1 MISFFVANLK
11 LLFCLEGKPKAM
23 AKNRSRLDVFKGQER
38 RLNLAIFLV
47 LSLSGPMPALKIY
60 KQIIAQKK
68 LSGTHQGS
76 LYKRL
81 DNLAEEGYLRILP
94 PQPGS
99 KAKIYELT
107 NKAYL
112 AIVLDDVSKQEL
124 VDKANEIDSALLV
137 FEVLKI
143 IQNNPSVNNQKKRS
157 QEE

>member
-1 MISFFVANLK
+1 
-11 LLFCLEGKPKAM
+11 M

-47 LSLSGPMPALKIY
+47 LSLSWPLPALQIY

-81 DNLAEEGYLRILP
+81 DDLAEEGYLRILP

-99 KAKIYELT
+99 KAKNYELT

-112 AIVLDDVSKQEL
+112 AMVLEEVSQQEL
-124 VDKANEIDSALLV
+124 VDKANEVDSAILV

-143 IQNNPSVNNQKKRS
+143 IANNKAAD
-157 QEE
+157 QEASLRKE

>member
-1 MISFFVANLK
+1 VISFFVANLK

-47 LSLSGPMPALKIY
+47 LSLSGPLPALQIY

-81 DNLAEEGYLRILP
+81 DDLAKEGYLRILP
-94 PQPGS
+94 PQLGS
-99 KAKIYELT
+99 KAKTYELT

-112 AIVLDDVSKQEL
+112 AVVLEDVSQQEL
-124 VDKANEIDSALLV
+124 VDKANEVDSAVLV

-143 IQNNPSVNNQKKRS
+143 IQNNMTDSQKVRLQK
-157 QEE
+157 E

>member
-1 MISFFVANLK
+1 VISFFVANLK

-47 LSLSGPMPALKIY
+47 LSLSWPLPALQIY

-81 DNLAEEGYLRILP
+81 DDLAEEGYLRILP

-99 KAKIYELT
+99 KAKNYELT

-112 AIVLDDVSKQEL
+112 AMVLEEVSQQEL
-124 VDKANEIDSALLV
+124 VDKANEVDSAILV

-143 IQNNPSVNNQKKRS
+143 IANNKAAD
-157 QEE
+157 QEASLRKE

>member
-1 MISFFVANLK
+1 
-11 LLFCLEGKPKAM
+11 M
-23 AKNRSRLDVFKGQER
+23 AKNHSGLDVFKGQER

-47 LSLSGPMPALKIY
+47 LSLSGPLPALKIY

-99 KAKIYELT
+99 KAKNYELT

-112 AIVLDDVSKQEL
+112 AMVLDDVSKQEL
-124 VDKANEIDSALLV
+124 VDKANELDSAILV

-143 IQNNPSVNNQKKRS
+143 IQNNTTVKSQKRS
-157 QEE
+157 RKEE

>member
-1 MISFFVANLK
+1 VISYFAADLK
-11 LLFCLEGKPKAM
+11 FAPCLEGKSKAM
-23 AKNRSRLDVFKGQER
+23 AKNRSSLDVFKGQER

-47 LSLSGPMPALKIY
+47 LSLSGPLPALKIY

-81 DNLAEEGYLRILP
+81 DDLAEEGYLRILP

-107 NKAYL
+107 NKAFL
-112 AIVLDDVSKQEL
+112 AVVLDDVSKQEL
-124 VDKANEIDSALLV
+124 VDKANELDSAILV

-143 IQNNPSVNNQKKRS
+143 IQNNPSANSQKKSPRE
-157 QEE
+157 Q